1 MEKLNQKRKVLVI
14 GSIPELHQLMEET
27 LRDRFEV
34 VHASSESEGL
44 SKARGE
50 RPETLIL
57 GYLDPRGSSFRLH
70 KKLREGWITKHIPQ
84 LIVDAHFPGQPEKAW
99 TSVEAMQMDAEDY
112 LSVEQGD
119 ATSVAQAV
127 EALRLTEKID
137 GKLSEKANPLKQA
150 ILDPKTFCVTWEQIP
165 GRGAFEMQQ
174 ETVFDNVAKAAE
186 MGRIHAI
193 SVTDNPGGNPA
204 ISTEMLCAEVK
215 KVGTEPLVHLAC
227 RDKNRSQIE
236 SMLYGL
242 AASGVRN
249 ILALSGDYPSP
260 EGFEGKPKPVFDM
273 DPVNVVRL
281 VEAMNRGLEHYAMGK
296 KVVLA
301 QTDLYVGV
309 CVSPFKQLESE
320 LMVQYYKLKKKIEA
334 GAKFIITQIGYDAR
348 KYHELLQWLRVN
360 HFDVPALVNV
370 YVLPYGT
377 AKLMNSNGIPG
388 CVVTDKLV
396 AELAEEAKT
405 PDKGKAA
412 RLLRSAKLYAVAKG
426 MGYAGAHIGGHGITS
441 DMVEYIITKGEE
453 LFRDWEKL
461 IPEFDYPQPEGFYLF
476 EKDLKTGLNTSVFAR
491 RPSKPSPPLI
501 YRLSRIAHVTLF
513 EKKSWVFKMLRPVA
527 KWADVSPK
535 ARAVLEFL
543 EHLAKT
549 VLFHCLNCGDC
560 ALFDVGFVCPMS
572 QCPKNQR
579 NGACGGSYQGWC
591 EVYPTKQKCVWVQAY
606 DRLKVYREESS
617 LGDYIVPPCN
627 WELWQTSSWL
637 NFYLGRDHTAKRL
650 GIRPPQNE
658 AQAENRKED
667 KKPPKDPAP
676 EKE

>member
-1 MEKLNQKRKVLVI
+1 MDKMKKQFKVLIVS
-14 GSIPELHQLMEET
+14 SIPDFHQVVGKSLE
-27 LRDRFEV
+27 DRFQV
-34 VHASSESEGL
+34 VYASNEGEGL
-44 SKARGE
+44 SKARME
-50 RPETLIL
+50 RPDALIL

-84 LIVDAHFPGQPEKAW
+84 LVVDLHFPGQPEKAW
-99 TSVEAMQMDAEDY
+99 TPQEAMQMDAEDY
-112 LSVEQGD
+112 LLLSPEDFG
-119 ATSVAQAV
+119 SVAESI
-127 EALRLTEKID
+127 EALGLPDKID
-137 GKLSEKANPLKQA
+137 VKLSERANPLKEA
-150 ILDPKTFCVTWEQIP
+150 ILNRGVFCVTWEQIP
-165 GRGAFEMQQ
+165 GRGAFEIQQ
-174 ETVFDNVAKAAE
+174 EQVFDNIRKAAE
-186 MGRIHAI
+186 LGKIHAI

-215 KVGTEPLVHLAC
+215 RVGTEPLVHLAC

-273 DPVNVVRL
+273 DPVNVARL
-281 VEAMNRGLEHYAMGK
+281 VEAMNSGLEHHAMGK

-301 QTDLYVGV
+301 PTDLFVGV
-309 CVSPFKQLESE
+309 CVSPFKQVEPE
-320 LMVQYYKLKKKIEA
+320 VMAQYFKLKKKIEA

-360 HFDVPALVNV
+360 HFDVPVLVNV
-370 YVLPYGT
+370 YVLPYST
-377 AKLMNSNGIPG
+377 AKLMNSNKIPG

-396 AELAEEAKT
+396 SELAEEAKA
-405 PDKGKAA
+405 PDKGKAG
-412 RLLRSAKLYAVAKG
+412 RLLRSAKLYAIAKG

-453 LFRDWEKL
+453 LSRDWEKL
-461 IPEFDYPQPEGFYLF
+461 VPEFDYPQPEGFYFF
-476 EKDLKTGLNTSVFAR
+476 EKDPKTGLNTDVFAK
-491 RPSKPSPPLI
+491 RPSKSSPPLV

-513 EKKSWVFKMLRPVA
+513 EQKSWVFKALRPIA
-527 KWADVSPK
+527 AWADVSPK
-535 ARAVLEFL
+535 ARAVLEFC

-549 VLFHCLNCGDC
+549 VLFRCLNCGDC

-591 EVYPTKQKCVWVQAY
+591 EVYPNEKKCVWVQAY
-606 DRLKVYREESS
+606 DRLKAYHEEQS

-627 WELWQTSSWL
+627 WNLWQTSSWL
-637 NFYLGRDHTAKRL
+637 NFYLGRDHTSKRL
-650 GIRPPQNE
+650 GIKPPQKA
-658 AQAENRKED
+658 AQSTSSLH
-667 KKPPKDPAP
+667 
-676 EKE
+676 

>member
-1 MEKLNQKRKVLVI
+1 MESSEKKRKVLVI
-14 GSIPELHQLMEET
+14 GSIPEFRELIRESLQNQ
-27 LRDRFEV
+27 FEV
-34 VHASSESEGL
+34 VYASSENEGL
-44 SKARGE
+44 AKARTE

-70 KKLREGWITKHIPQ
+70 RRLREGWITKHIPQ
-84 LIVDAHFPGQPEKAW
+84 LVVDAHFPGQLDKAW
-99 TSVEAMQMDAEDY
+99 TSQEAMQMDAEDY
-112 LSVEQGD
+112 LMISPDD
-119 ATSVAQAV
+119 AGSVAESV
-127 EALRLTEKID
+127 KALRLTERID
-137 GKLSEKANPLKQA
+137 VKLEEKANPLKEA
-150 ILDPKTFCVTWEQIP
+150 ILDPKVFCVTWEQIP
-165 GRGAFEMQQ
+165 GRGAFEIQQ
-174 ETVFDNVAKAAE
+174 EQVFDNIRKAAQL
-186 MGRIHAI
+186 GRIHAI

-215 KVGTEPLVHLAC
+215 RVGTEPLVHLAC

-281 VEAMNRGLEHYAMGK
+281 IEAMNRGLEHYAMGK
-296 KVVLA
+296 KMVLA
-301 QTDLYVGV
+301 PTDLFVGV

-320 LMVQYYKLKKKIEA
+320 LMAQYYKLKKKIEG

-360 HFDVPALVNV
+360 HFDVPVLVNV
-370 YVLPYGT
+370 YVLPYST
-377 AKLMNSNGIPG
+377 AKLMNSNRIPG

-396 AELAEEAKT
+396 SELAEEAKA
-405 PDKGKAA
+405 PDKGKDA

-441 DMVEYIITKGEE
+441 DMVEYIITRGEE
-453 LFRDWEKL
+453 LSKDWEKL
-461 IPEFDYPQPEGFYLF
+461 VPEFDYPQPEGFYLF
-476 EKDLKTGLNTSVFAR
+476 EKDPKTGLNTDGAAKGS
-491 RPSKPSPPLI
+491 SKPSPPLI

-513 EKKSWVFKMLRPVA
+513 EEKSWVFRMLRPIAGWV
-527 KWADVSPK
+527 DVSPK
-535 ARAVLEFL
+535 AKAVLEFF

-560 ALFDVGFVCPMS
+560 ALFDVAFVCPMS

-591 EVYPTKQKCVWVQAY
+591 EVYPNEKRCVWVQAY
-606 DRLKVYREESS
+606 DRLKAYEEEDS
-617 LGDYIVPPCN
+617 LDDTIVPPCN

-637 NFYLGRDHTAKRL
+637 NFYMGRDHTAKRL
-650 GIRPPQNE
+650 GIKPSQKKDS
-658 AQAENRKED
+658 RK
-667 KKPPKDPAP
+667 
-676 EKE
+676 

>member
-1 MEKLNQKRKVLVI
+1 MDKMKKPFKVLIVS
-14 GSIPELHQLMEET
+14 SIPDFHQVVGKSLE
-27 LRDRFEV
+27 DRFEV
-34 VHASSESEGL
+34 VYASNEGEGL
-44 SKARGE
+44 SKARVE
-50 RPETLIL
+50 RPDALIL

-84 LIVDAHFPGQPEKAW
+84 LVVDLHFPGQPEKAW
-99 TSVEAMQMDAEDY
+99 TPQEAMQMDAEDY
-112 LSVEQGD
+112 LLLSPEDSG
-119 ATSVAQAV
+119 SVAESI
-127 EALRLTEKID
+127 EALGLPDKID
-137 GKLSEKANPLKQA
+137 VKLSERANPLKEA
-150 ILDPKTFCVTWEQIP
+150 ILNRGVFCVTWEQIP
-165 GRGAFEMQQ
+165 GRGAFEIQQ
-174 ETVFDNVAKAAE
+174 EQVFDNIRKAAE
-186 MGRIHAI
+186 LGKIHAI

-215 KVGTEPLVHLAC
+215 RVGTEPLVHLAC

-273 DPVNVVRL
+273 DPVNVARL
-281 VEAMNRGLEHYAMGK
+281 VEAMNSGLEHHAMGK

-301 QTDLYVGV
+301 PTDLFVGV
-309 CVSPFKQLESE
+309 CVSPFKQVEPE
-320 LMVQYYKLKKKIEA
+320 VMAQYFKLKKKIEA

-360 HFDVPALVNV
+360 HFDVPVLVNV
-370 YVLPYGT
+370 YVLPYST
-377 AKLMNSNGIPG
+377 AKLMNSNKIPG

-396 AELAEEAKT
+396 SELAEEAKA
-405 PDKGKAA
+405 PDKGKAG
-412 RLLRSAKLYAVAKG
+412 RLLRSAKLYAIAKG

-453 LFRDWEKL
+453 LSRDWEKL
-461 IPEFDYPQPEGFYLF
+461 VPEFDYPQPEGFYLF
-476 EKDLKTGLNTSVFAR
+476 EKDPKTGLNTDVFAK
-491 RPSKPSPPLI
+491 RPSKSPPPLV

-513 EKKSWVFKMLRPVA
+513 EQKSWVFKALRPIAAWV
-527 KWADVSPK
+527 DVSPK
-535 ARAVLEFL
+535 ARAVMEFC

-591 EVYPTKQKCVWVQAY
+591 EVYPNEKKCVWVQAY
-606 DRLKVYREESS
+606 DRLKAYHEEQS
-617 LGDYIVPPCN
+617 LGGYIVPPCN
-627 WELWQTSSWL
+627 WDLWQTSSWL
-637 NFYLGRDHTAKRL
+637 NFYMGRDHTAKRL
-650 GIRPPQNE
+650 GI
-658 AQAENRKED
+658 
-667 KKPPKDPAP
+667 KPPAEKMVPEAVKKAP
-676 EKE
+676 EKAKA

>member
-1 MEKLNQKRKVLVI
+1 MENDGKKRKVLVI
-14 GSIPELHQLMEET
+14 GSIPEFQELMRES
-27 LRDRFEV
+27 LQDQFEV
-34 VHASSESEGL
+34 VYASTESEGL
-44 SKARGE
+44 SKARAE
-50 RPETLIL
+50 RPETILL

-70 KKLREGWITKHIPQ
+70 KMLREGWITKHIPQ
-84 LIVDAHFPGQPEKAW
+84 LVVDAHFPGRVDKTW
-99 TSVEAMQMDAEDY
+99 TNQEAMQMDAEDY
-112 LSVEQGD
+112 LMVSPDD
-119 ATSVAQAV
+119 AGSVAESVKAS
-127 EALRLTEKID
+127 RLTERID
-137 GKLSEKANPLKQA
+137 TKLEEKVNPLREA
-150 ILDPKTFCVTWEQIP
+150 ILNPKVFCVTWEQIP
-165 GRGAFEMQQ
+165 GRGAFEIQQ
-174 ETVFDNVAKAAE
+174 EQVFDNIRKAARL
-186 MGRIHAI
+186 GKIHAI

-215 KVGTEPLVHLAC
+215 RSGTEPLVHLAC

-273 DPVNVVRL
+273 DPVSVVRL
-281 VEAMNRGLEHYAMGK
+281 VEAMNRGLEHNAMGK

-301 QTDLYVGV
+301 PTDLFVGV

-320 LMVQYYKLKKKIEA
+320 LMAQYFKLKKKIEG

-360 HFDVPALVNV
+360 HFDVPVLVNV
-370 YVLPYGT
+370 YVLPYPT
-377 AKLMNSNGIPG
+377 AKLMNSNRIPG

-396 AELAEEAKT
+396 SDLAEEAKA
-405 PDKGKAA
+405 PDKGKSA
-412 RLLRSAKLYAVAKG
+412 RLLRSAKLYAIAKG

-453 LFRDWEKL
+453 LSKDWEKL

-476 EKDLKTGLNTSVFAR
+476 EKDPKTGLNTDRAAQ

-513 EKKSWVFKMLRPVA
+513 EQKSWVFRMLRPIAGWVDA
-527 KWADVSPK
+527 SPK
-535 ARAVLEFL
+535 AKAVMEFF

-549 VLFHCLNCGDC
+549 VLFHCMNCGDC

-591 EVYPTKQKCVWVQAY
+591 EVYPYEKRCVWVQAY
-606 DRLKVYREESS
+606 DRLKAYGEEDS
-617 LGDYIVPPCN
+617 LDDTIVPPCN

-637 NFYLGRDHTAKRL
+637 NFYMGRDHTSRRL
-650 GIRPPQNE
+650 GIRPPQ
-658 AQAENRKED
+658 
-667 KKPPKDPAP
+667 KKSSQK
-676 EKE
+676 

>member
-1 MEKLNQKRKVLVI
+1 LGKANQEISMENLEKKRKVLVV
-14 GSIPELHQLMEET
+14 GSIPEFRELIRESLQ
-27 LRDRFEV
+27 DQFEV
-34 VHASSESEGL
+34 VYASSESEGL
-44 SKARGE
+44 AKARTE

-70 KKLREGWITKHIPQ
+70 KMLREGWITKHIPQ
-84 LIVDAHFPGQPEKAW
+84 LVVDAHFPGQLEKAW
-99 TSVEAMQMDAEDY
+99 TSQEAMQMDAEDY
-112 LSVEQGD
+112 LLISPDD
-119 ATSVAQAV
+119 AGSVAESV
-127 EALRLTEKID
+127 KALRLTERID
-137 GKLSEKANPLKQA
+137 IKLEEKANPLKEA
-150 ILDPKTFCVTWEQIP
+150 ILDQKVFCVTWEQIP
-165 GRGAFEMQQ
+165 GRGAFEIQQ
-174 ETVFDNVAKAAE
+174 EQVFDNIRKAAQ

-215 KVGTEPLVHLAC
+215 RVGTEPLVHLAC

-281 VEAMNRGLEHYAMGK
+281 IEAMNRGLEHYAMGK

-301 QTDLYVGV
+301 STDLYVGV
-309 CVSPFKQLESE
+309 CVSPFKQLEAE
-320 LMVQYYKLKKKIEA
+320 LMAQYYKLKKKIEG

-348 KYHELLQWLRVN
+348 KYHELLQWLQVN
-360 HFDVPALVNV
+360 HFEVPVLVNV
-370 YVLPYGT
+370 YVLPYST
-377 AKLMNSNGIPG
+377 AKLMNSNKIPG

-396 AELAEEAKT
+396 SELAEEAKA

-412 RLLRSAKLYAVAKG
+412 RLLRSAKLYAIAKG

-441 DMVEYIITKGEE
+441 DMVEYIITQGEE
-453 LFRDWEKL
+453 LSKDWEKL
-461 IPEFDYPQPEGFYLF
+461 VPEFDYPQPEGFYLF
-476 EKDLKTGLNTSVFAR
+476 EKDPETGLNTDVVAKG
-491 RPSKPSPPLI
+491 PSKPSPPLI

-513 EKKSWVFKMLRPVA
+513 EEKSWVFRMLRPIA
-527 KWADVSPK
+527 GWADVSPK
-535 ARAVLEFL
+535 AKAVLEFF

-560 ALFDVGFVCPMS
+560 ALFDVAFVCPMS

-591 EVYPTKQKCVWVQAY
+591 EVYPNEKKCVWVQAY
-606 DRLKVYREESS
+606 DRLKAYEEEDS
-617 LGDYIVPPCN
+617 LDDYIVPPCN

-637 NFYLGRDHTAKRL
+637 NFYMGRDHTAKRL
-650 GIRPPQNE
+650 GI
-658 AQAENRKED
+658 
-667 KKPPKDPAP
+667 KPPRKKDSS
-676 EKE
+676 K

>member
-1 MEKLNQKRKVLVI
+1 MENSEKKRKVLVI
-14 GSIPELHQLMEET
+14 GSIPEFQELIRESLQ
-27 LRDRFEV
+27 DQFEV
-34 VHASSESEGL
+34 VYATSENEGL
-44 SKARGE
+44 ARARTE
-50 RPETLIL
+50 RPDTLIL

-70 KKLREGWITKHIPQ
+70 KLLREGWITKHIPQ
-84 LIVDAHFPGQPEKAW
+84 LVVDAHFPGQPEKAW
-99 TSVEAMQMDAEDY
+99 TSQEAMQMDAEDY
-112 LSVEQGD
+112 LLISPDD
-119 ATSVAQAV
+119 AGSVAESV
-127 EALRLTEKID
+127 KALRLTERID
-137 GKLSEKANPLKQA
+137 IKLEEKANPLKEA
-150 ILDPKTFCVTWEQIP
+150 ILNPKVFCVTWEQIP
-165 GRGAFEMQQ
+165 GRGAFEIQQ
-174 ETVFDNVAKAAE
+174 EQVFDNIRKAAQL
-186 MGRIHAI
+186 GRIHAI

-215 KVGTEPLVHLAC
+215 RVGTEPLVHLAC

-249 ILALSGDYPSP
+249 VLALSGDFPSP

-281 VEAMNRGLEHYAMGK
+281 IEAMNKGLEHHAMGK

-301 QTDLYVGV
+301 PTDLFVGV

-320 LMVQYYKLKKKIEA
+320 LMAQYYKLKKKIEG

-360 HFDVPALVNV
+360 HFEVPVLVNV
-370 YVLPYGT
+370 YVLPYST
-377 AKLMNSNGIPG
+377 AKLMNGNKIPG

-396 AELAEEAKT
+396 SELAEEAKA

-412 RLLRSAKLYAVAKG
+412 RLLRSAKLYAIAKG

-453 LFRDWEKL
+453 LSKDWEKL

-476 EKDLKTGLNTSVFAR
+476 EKDPKTGLNTDLVAKGL
-491 RPSKPSPPLI
+491 SKPSPPLI

-513 EKKSWVFKMLRPVA
+513 EERSWVFRMLRPIARWV
-527 KWADVSPK
+527 DVSPK
-535 ARAVLEFL
+535 AKAVLEFF

-549 VLFHCLNCGDC
+549 VLFHCMNCGDC
-560 ALFDVGFVCPMS
+560 ALFDVAFVCPMS

-591 EVYPTKQKCVWVQAY
+591 EVYPNEKKCVWVQAY
-606 DRLKVYREESS
+606 DRLKAYGEEDS
-617 LGDYIVPPCN
+617 LDDYIVPPCN

-637 NFYLGRDHTAKRL
+637 NFYMGRDHTAKRL
-650 GIRPPQNE
+650 GIKPPQ
-658 AQAENRKED
+658 
-667 KKPPKDPAP
+667 KKDSYK
-676 EKE
+676 

>member
-1 MEKLNQKRKVLVI
+1 MDRMKKPFKVLI
-14 GSIPELHQLMEET
+14 ISSIPDFHQVVGKSLE
-27 LRDRFEV
+27 DRFQV
-34 VHASSESEGL
+34 VYASNEGEGL
-44 SKARGE
+44 SKARME
-50 RPETLIL
+50 RPDALIL

-84 LIVDAHFPGQPEKAW
+84 LVVDLHFPGQPEKAW
-99 TSVEAMQMDAEDY
+99 TPQEAMQMDAEDY
-112 LSVEQGD
+112 LLLSPEDFG
-119 ATSVAQAV
+119 SVAESI
-127 EALRLTEKID
+127 EALGLPDKID
-137 GKLSEKANPLKQA
+137 VKLSERANPLKEA
-150 ILDPKTFCVTWEQIP
+150 ILNRGVFCVTWEQIP
-165 GRGAFEMQQ
+165 GRGAFEIQQ
-174 ETVFDNVAKAAE
+174 EQVFDNIRKAAE
-186 MGRIHAI
+186 LGKIHAI

-215 KVGTEPLVHLAC
+215 RVGTEPLVHLAC

-273 DPVNVVRL
+273 DPVNVARL
-281 VEAMNRGLEHYAMGK
+281 VEAMNSGLEHHAMGK

-301 QTDLYVGV
+301 PTDLFVGV
-309 CVSPFKQLESE
+309 CVSPFKQVEPE
-320 LMVQYYKLKKKIEA
+320 VMAQYFKLKKKIEA

-360 HFDVPALVNV
+360 HFDVPVLVNV
-370 YVLPYGT
+370 YVLPYST
-377 AKLMNSNGIPG
+377 AKLMNSNKIPG

-396 AELAEEAKT
+396 SELAEEAKA
-405 PDKGKAA
+405 PDKGKAG
-412 RLLRSAKLYAVAKG
+412 RLLRSAKLYAIAKG

-441 DMVEYIITKGEE
+441 DMVESIITKGEE
-453 LFRDWEKL
+453 LSRDWEKL
-461 IPEFDYPQPEGFYLF
+461 VPEFDYPQPEGFYLF
-476 EKDLKTGLNTSVFAR
+476 EKDPKTGLNTDVFAK
-491 RPSKPSPPLI
+491 RPSKSSPPLV

-513 EKKSWVFKMLRPVA
+513 EQKSWVFKALRPIA
-527 KWADVSPK
+527 AWADVSPK
-535 ARAVLEFL
+535 ARAVLEFC

-549 VLFHCLNCGDC
+549 VLFRCLNCGDC

-591 EVYPTKQKCVWVQAY
+591 EVYPNEKKCVWVQAY
-606 DRLKVYREESS
+606 DRLKAYHEEQS

-627 WELWQTSSWL
+627 WNLWQTSSWL
-637 NFYLGRDHTAKRL
+637 NFYLGRDHTSKRL
-650 GIRPPQNE
+650 GIKPPQKA
-658 AQAENRKED
+658 AQSTSSLH
-667 KKPPKDPAP
+667 
-676 EKE
+676 

>member
-1 MEKLNQKRKVLVI
+1 MDRMKKPFKVLI
-14 GSIPELHQLMEET
+14 ISSIPDFHQVVGKSLE
-27 LRDRFEV
+27 DRFQV
-34 VHASSESEGL
+34 VYASNEGEGL
-44 SKARGE
+44 SKARME
-50 RPETLIL
+50 RPDALIL

-84 LIVDAHFPGQPEKAW
+84 LVVDLHFPGQPEKAW
-99 TSVEAMQMDAEDY
+99 TPQEAMQMDAEDY
-112 LSVEQGD
+112 LLLSPEDFG
-119 ATSVAQAV
+119 SVAESI
-127 EALRLTEKID
+127 EALGLPDKID
-137 GKLSEKANPLKQA
+137 VKLSERANPLKEA
-150 ILDPKTFCVTWEQIP
+150 ILNRGVFCVTWEQIP
-165 GRGAFEMQQ
+165 GRGAFEIQQ
-174 ETVFDNVAKAAE
+174 EQVFDNIRKAAE
-186 MGRIHAI
+186 LGKIHAI

-215 KVGTEPLVHLAC
+215 RVGTEPLVHLAC

-273 DPVNVVRL
+273 DPVNVARL
-281 VEAMNRGLEHYAMGK
+281 VEAMNSGLEHHAMGK

-301 QTDLYVGV
+301 PTDLFVGV
-309 CVSPFKQLESE
+309 CVSPFKQVEPE
-320 LMVQYYKLKKKIEA
+320 VMAQYFKLKKKIEA

-360 HFDVPALVNV
+360 HFDVPVLVNV
-370 YVLPYGT
+370 YVLPYST
-377 AKLMNSNGIPG
+377 AKLMNSNKIPG

-396 AELAEEAKT
+396 SELAEEAKA
-405 PDKGKAA
+405 PDKGKAG
-412 RLLRSAKLYAVAKG
+412 RLLRSAKLYAIAKG

-453 LFRDWEKL
+453 LSRDWEKL
-461 IPEFDYPQPEGFYLF
+461 VPEFDYPQPEGFYLF
-476 EKDLKTGLNTSVFAR
+476 EKDPKTGLNTDVFAK
-491 RPSKPSPPLI
+491 RPSKSSPPLV

-513 EKKSWVFKMLRPVA
+513 EQKSWVFKALRPIA
-527 KWADVSPK
+527 AWADVSPK
-535 ARAVLEFL
+535 ARAVLEFC

-549 VLFHCLNCGDC
+549 VLFRCLNCGDC

-591 EVYPTKQKCVWVQAY
+591 EVYPNEKKCVWVQAY
-606 DRLKVYREESS
+606 DRLKAYHEEQS

-627 WELWQTSSWL
+627 WNLWQTSSWL
-637 NFYLGRDHTAKRL
+637 NFYLGRDHTSKRL
-650 GIRPPQNE
+650 GIKPPQKA
-658 AQAENRKED
+658 AQSTSSLH
-667 KKPPKDPAP
+667 
-676 EKE
+676 

>member
-1 MEKLNQKRKVLVI
+1 MENAEKKRKVLVI
-14 GSIPELHQLMEET
+14 GSIPEFRELMREA
-27 LRDRFEV
+27 LRDQFEV
-34 VHASSESEGL
+34 VDAVSESEGL
-44 SKARGE
+44 AKARAE
-50 RPETLIL
+50 RPDTLIL
-57 GYLDPRGSSFRLH
+57 GYLEPRGSSFRLH
-70 KKLREGWITKHIPQ
+70 RMLREGWITKHIPQ
-84 LIVDAHFPGQPEKAW
+84 LVVDAHFPGQLEKAW
-99 TSVEAMQMDAEDY
+99 TSQEAMQMDAEDY
-112 LSVEQGD
+112 LMVSPDD
-119 ATSVAQAV
+119 AGSVAESV
-127 EALRLTEKID
+127 KALRLTERID
-137 GKLSEKANPLKQA
+137 IKLEEKANPLKEA
-150 ILDPKTFCVTWEQIP
+150 ILNPKVFCVTWEQIP
-165 GRGAFEMQQ
+165 GRGAFEIQQ
-174 ETVFDNVAKAAE
+174 EQVFDNIRKAAQL
-186 MGRIHAI
+186 GKIHAI

-215 KVGTEPLVHLAC
+215 RVGTEPLVHLAC

-281 VEAMNRGLEHYAMGK
+281 IEAMNRGLEHSAMGK

-301 QTDLYVGV
+301 PTDLFVGV

-320 LMVQYYKLKKKIEA
+320 LMAQYYKLKKKIEG

-348 KYHELLQWLRVN
+348 KYHELLQWLRMN
-360 HFDVPALVNV
+360 HFDVPVLVNV
-370 YVLPYGT
+370 YVLPYST
-377 AKLMNSNGIPG
+377 AKLMNSNKIPG

-396 AELAEEAKT
+396 SELAEEAKA

-412 RLLRSAKLYAVAKG
+412 RLLRSAKLYAIAKG

-441 DMVEYIITKGEE
+441 DMVETIITQGEE
-453 LFRDWEKL
+453 LSKDWEKL
-461 IPEFDYPQPEGFYLF
+461 VPEFDYSQPEGFYLL
-476 EKDLKTGLNTSVFAR
+476 EKDPKTGLNTDAVAK

-513 EKKSWVFKMLRPVA
+513 EEKSWVFRMLRPMARWV
-527 KWADVSPK
+527 DVSP
-535 ARAVLEFL
+535 RIRPVLEFF

-549 VLFHCLNCGDC
+549 VLFHCMNCGDC
-560 ALFDVGFVCPMS
+560 ALFDVAFVCPMS

-591 EVYPTKQKCVWVQAY
+591 EVYPNEKRCVWVQAY
-606 DRLKVYREESS
+606 DRLKAYGEEDS
-617 LGDYIVPPCN
+617 LDDHIIPPCN

-637 NFYLGRDHTAKRL
+637 NFYMGRDHTSKRL
-650 GIRPPQNE
+650 GI
-658 AQAENRKED
+658 
-667 KKPPKDPAP
+667 KPPGGKGSSN
-676 EKE
+676 K

>member
-1 MEKLNQKRKVLVI
+1 MEKLSQKRKVLVI

-27 LRDRFEV
+27 LRNRFEV

-70 KKLREGWITKHIPQ
+70 KKLREGRITKHLPQ
-84 LIVDAHFPGQPEKAW
+84 LIVDAHFPGQPEKSW
-99 TSVEAMQMDAEDY
+99 TPAEAMQMDAEDY

-127 EALRLTEKID
+127 EALKLTEKID
-137 GKLSEKANPLKQA
+137 VKLSEKANPLKQA
-150 ILDPKTFCVTWEQIP
+150 ILDPNTFCVTWEQIP

-174 ETVFDNVAKAAE
+174 ETVFDTVAKAAE

-320 LMVQYYKLKKKIEA
+320 LMVQYSTLKKKIEA

-405 PDKGKAA
+405 PAKGKAA
-412 RLLRSAKLYAVAKG
+412 RLWRAAKLYAVAKG

-441 DMVEYIITKGEE
+441 DMG
-453 LFRDWEKL
+453 
-461 IPEFDYPQPEGFYLF
+461 
-476 EKDLKTGLNTSVFAR
+476 
-491 RPSKPSPPLI
+491 
-501 YRLSRIAHVTLF
+501 
-513 EKKSWVFKMLRPVA
+513 
-527 KWADVSPK
+527 
-535 ARAVLEFL
+535 
-543 EHLAKT
+543 
-549 VLFHCLNCGDC
+549 
-560 ALFDVGFVCPMS
+560 
-572 QCPKNQR
+572 
-579 NGACGGSYQGWC
+579 
-591 EVYPTKQKCVWVQAY
+591 
-606 DRLKVYREESS
+606 
-617 LGDYIVPPCN
+617 
-627 WELWQTSSWL
+627 
-637 NFYLGRDHTAKRL
+637 
-650 GIRPPQNE
+650 
-658 AQAENRKED
+658 
-667 KKPPKDPAP
+667 
-676 EKE
+676 

>member
-1 MEKLNQKRKVLVI
+1 MEKLDQKRKVLVI
-14 GSIPELHQLMEET
+14 GSIPDFHQLMEES

-34 VHASSESEGL
+34 VHAASEGEGL

-50 RPETLIL
+50 RPEALIL

-70 KKLREGWITKHIPQ
+70 KKLREGWITKHLPQ
-84 LIVDAHFPGQPEKAW
+84 LIVDAQFPGQPERAW
-99 TSVEAMQMDAEDY
+99 TQQEAMQMDAEDY
-112 LSVEQGD
+112 LSIEQGD
-119 ATSVAQAV
+119 FTSVPRAV

-137 GKLSEKANPLKQA
+137 MKLGERANPLKQA
-150 ILDPKTFCVTWEQIP
+150 ILDANTFCVTWEQIP

-204 ISTEMLCAEVK
+204 ISTEMLCAEIK

-249 ILALSGDYPSP
+249 ILALSGDFPSP

-281 VEAMNRGLEHYAMGK
+281 VEAMNRGLEHSAMGK

-301 QTDLYVGV
+301 PTDLFVGV

-334 GAKFIITQIGYDAR
+334 GARFIITQIGYDAR

-360 HFDVPALVNV
+360 HFDVPVLVNV
-370 YVLPYGT
+370 YVLPYST
-377 AKLMNSNGIPG
+377 ARLMNRNRIPG

-396 AELAEEAKT
+396 AELAEEAKA
-405 PDKGKAA
+405 PDKGKSA
-412 RLLRSAKLYAVAKG
+412 RLLRSAKLYAIAKG

-453 LFRDWEKL
+453 LSRDWERL
-461 IPEFDYPQPEGFYLF
+461 VPEFDYPQPEGFYLF
-476 EKDLKTGLNTSVFAR
+476 DKDAKTRLNAEVLAG
-491 RPSKPSPPLI
+491 RPSRPSPPLI
-501 YRLSRIAHVTLF
+501 YRLSRMAHVTLF
-513 EKKSWVFKMLRPVA
+513 EEKSWVFKMLRPVA
-527 KWADVSPK
+527 KRMDVSPK
-535 ARAVLEFL
+535 ARAVLEFS

-549 VLFHCLNCGDC
+549 ILFHCLNCGDC

-572 QCPKNQR
+572 QCPKSQR

-591 EVYPTKQKCVWVQAY
+591 EVYPNEKKCVWVQAY
-606 DRLKVYREESS
+606 DRLKAYREESS

-637 NFYLGRDHTAKRL
+637 NFYMGRDHTARRL
-650 GIRPPQNE
+650 GIKPPQNKVHTE
-658 AQAENRKED
+658 DRKEE
-667 KKPPKDPAP
+667 KKPLKDPVRP
-676 EKE
+676 KG

>member
-1 MEKLNQKRKVLVI
+1 MDKMKKQFKVLIVS
-14 GSIPELHQLMEET
+14 SIPDFHQVVGKSLE
-27 LRDRFEV
+27 DRFQV
-34 VHASSESEGL
+34 VYASNEGEGL
-44 SKARGE
+44 SKARME
-50 RPETLIL
+50 RPDALIL

-84 LIVDAHFPGQPEKAW
+84 LVVDLHFPGQPEKAW
-99 TSVEAMQMDAEDY
+99 TPQEAMQMDAEDY
-112 LSVEQGD
+112 LLLSPEDFG
-119 ATSVAQAV
+119 SVAESI
-127 EALRLTEKID
+127 EALGLPDKID
-137 GKLSEKANPLKQA
+137 VKLSERANPLKEA
-150 ILDPKTFCVTWEQIP
+150 ILNRGVFCVTWEQIP
-165 GRGAFEMQQ
+165 GRGAFEIQQ
-174 ETVFDNVAKAAE
+174 EQVFDNIRKAAE
-186 MGRIHAI
+186 LGKIHAI

-215 KVGTEPLVHLAC
+215 RVGTEPLVHLAC

-273 DPVNVVRL
+273 DPVNVARL
-281 VEAMNRGLEHYAMGK
+281 VEAMNSGLEHHAMGK

-301 QTDLYVGV
+301 PTDLFVGV
-309 CVSPFKQLESE
+309 CVSPFKQVEPE
-320 LMVQYYKLKKKIEA
+320 VMAQYFKLKKKIEA

-360 HFDVPALVNV
+360 HFDVPVLVNV
-370 YVLPYGT
+370 YVLPYST
-377 AKLMNSNGIPG
+377 AKLMNSNKIPG

-396 AELAEEAKT
+396 SELAEEAKA
-405 PDKGKAA
+405 PDKGKAG
-412 RLLRSAKLYAVAKG
+412 RLLRSAKLYAIAKG

-453 LFRDWEKL
+453 LSRDWEKL
-461 IPEFDYPQPEGFYLF
+461 VPEFDYPQPEGFYLF
-476 EKDLKTGLNTSVFAR
+476 EKDPKTGLNTDVFAK
-491 RPSKPSPPLI
+491 RPSKSSPPLV

-513 EKKSWVFKMLRPVA
+513 EQKSWVFKALRPIA
-527 KWADVSPK
+527 AWADVSPK
-535 ARAVLEFL
+535 ARAVLEFC

-549 VLFHCLNCGDC
+549 VLFRCLNCGDC

-591 EVYPTKQKCVWVQAY
+591 EVYPNEKKCVWVQAY
-606 DRLKVYREESS
+606 DRLKAYHEEQS

-627 WELWQTSSWL
+627 WNLWQTSSWL
-637 NFYLGRDHTAKRL
+637 NFYLGRDHTSKRL
-650 GIRPPQNE
+650 GIKPPQKA
-658 AQAENRKED
+658 AQSTSSLH
-667 KKPPKDPAP
+667 
-676 EKE
+676 

>member
-1 MEKLNQKRKVLVI
+1 MENSEKKRKVLVI
-14 GSIPELHQLMEET
+14 GSIPEFRELIRESLQ
-27 LRDRFEV
+27 DQFEV
-34 VHASSESEGL
+34 VDASSESEGL
-44 SKARGE
+44 SKARTE

-57 GYLDPRGSSFRLH
+57 GYLEPRGSSFRLH
-70 KKLREGWITKHIPQ
+70 KILREGWITKHIPQ
-84 LIVDAHFPGQPEKAW
+84 LIVDAHFPGHLEKAW
-99 TSVEAMQMDAEDY
+99 TSQEAMQMDAEDY
-112 LSVEQGD
+112 LLISPDD
-119 ATSVAQAV
+119 AGSVAESV
-127 EALRLTEKID
+127 KALKLTERID
-137 GKLSEKANPLKQA
+137 IKLEEKANPLREA
-150 ILDPKTFCVTWEQIP
+150 ILDPEVFCVTWEQIP

-174 ETVFDNVAKAAE
+174 EQVFDNIRKAAGL
-186 MGRIHAI
+186 GRIHAI

-215 KVGTEPLVHLAC
+215 RVGTEPLVHLAC

-273 DPVNVVRL
+273 DPVNVVRMI
-281 VEAMNRGLEHYAMGK
+281 EAMNRGLEIHAMGK
-296 KVVLA
+296 KVALA
-301 QTDLYVGV
+301 PTDLFVGV

-320 LMVQYYKLKKKIEA
+320 VMAQYYKLKKKIDG

-360 HFDVPALVNV
+360 HFKIPVLVNV
-370 YVLPYGT
+370 YVLPYST
-377 AKLMNSNGIPG
+377 AKLMNSNKIPG

-396 AELAEEAKT
+396 SELAEEAKT

-412 RLLRSAKLYAVAKG
+412 RLLRSAKLYAIAKG

-441 DMVEYIITKGEE
+441 EMVETIIAKGEE
-453 LFRDWEKL
+453 LSKDWEKL
-461 IPEFDYPQPEGFYLF
+461 VPEFDYPQPEGFYFF
-476 EKDLKTGLNTSVFAR
+476 EKDSKTGLNTDVAAR

-501 YRLSRIAHVTLF
+501 YRLSRMAHVTLF
-513 EKKSWVFKMLRPVA
+513 EEKSWVFRMLRPIA
-527 KWADVSPK
+527 GWADVSPK
-535 ARAVLEFL
+535 AKAVLEFF

-560 ALFDVGFVCPMS
+560 ALFDVAFVCPMS

-591 EVYPTKQKCVWVQAY
+591 EVYPNEKRCVWVQAY
-606 DRLKVYREESS
+606 DRLKAYEEEDS
-617 LGDYIVPPCN
+617 LDDYTVPPCN

-637 NFYLGRDHTAKRL
+637 NFYMGRDHTAKRL
-650 GIRPPQNE
+650 GI
-658 AQAENRKED
+658 
-667 KKPPKDPAP
+667 KPPRKKDSST
-676 EKE
+676 